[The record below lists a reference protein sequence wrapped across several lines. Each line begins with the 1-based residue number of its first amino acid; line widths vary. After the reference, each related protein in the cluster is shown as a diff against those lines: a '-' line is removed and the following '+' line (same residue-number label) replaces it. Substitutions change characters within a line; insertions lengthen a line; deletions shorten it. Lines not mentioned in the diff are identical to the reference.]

1 MKIHSMIVK
10 VHTVPAK
17 AISRSLSKPVP
28 SKSVPVYKKIV
39 YIHAILQPENNFTIL
54 KNVEFLLVQKKLLHN
69 LNVQC

>member
-1 MKIHSMIVK
+1 MIVK

-39 YIHAILQPENNFTIL
+39 YIHAILQPEITLQF
-54 KNVEFLLVQKKLLHN
+54 
-69 LNVQC
+69 